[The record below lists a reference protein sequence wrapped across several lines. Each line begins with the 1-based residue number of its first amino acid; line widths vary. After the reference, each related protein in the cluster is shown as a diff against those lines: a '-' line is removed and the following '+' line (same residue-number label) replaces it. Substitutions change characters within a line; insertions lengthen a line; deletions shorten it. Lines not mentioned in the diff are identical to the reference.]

1 MNKLIVLII
10 TLISS
15 TFYSQKLR
23 GISGGGIFLNPAF
36 EKSIFVNLNTGF
48 EYKVNNFIKPEIEFN
63 YYFGSLP
70 DASIF
75 NEAYIQTSL
84 LVRTTSAMGIN
95 FCPKINL
102 GDYEDIVFFQI
113 LPQFNI
119 NNVTAKGSLFTLSG
133 NQTNLIKTDSDE
145 YKEIHYSFGI
155 GIGMLFELNGDNSQ
169 SIALNLVYNNIEIG
183 NAINKLKFN
192 GVIETRQSLGISLKY
207 YFSLKI
213 KNKKNNKIN

>member
-1 MNKLIVLII
+1 MNKLILLTI
-10 TLISS
+10 TLITS
-15 TFYSQKLR
+15 TLYSQKLK
-23 GISGGGIFLNPAF
+23 GFGGGGVYLNPAF
-36 EKSIFVNLNTGF
+36 EKSLFVNLNTGL
-48 EYKVNNFIKPEIEFN
+48 EYKVNNLIKPEIEFN

-75 NEAYIQTSL
+75 NEANIQTSL

-102 GDYEDIVFFQI
+102 GDYEDKVIFQI
-113 LPQFNI
+113 FTQFNI
-119 NNVTAKGSLFTLSG
+119 YNVTAKGSLFTLNS

-145 YKEIHYSFGI
+145 YKEIRYSFGI
-155 GIGMLFELNGDNSQ
+155 GIGMLFELNGNNSQ
-169 SIALNLVYNNIEIG
+169 SIALNLVYSNIEIG

-207 YFSLKI
+207 YFSFK
-213 KNKKNNKIN
+213 KNKNNIIN